1 MILIVGYERAAQ
13 AYMREHEIDRREA
26 IIVGS
31 EDAREARG
39 TIPTQ
44 IVMVYGNVLSREGEG
59 HLRML
64 ELVHG
69 AKRVW
74 A

>member
-1 MILIVGYERAAQ
+1 MILIVGYEGPAQ
-13 AYMREHEIDRREA
+13 EYMREHGIDRREA
-26 IIVGS
+26 VIVHS

-44 IVMVYGNVLSREGEG
+44 IVMVCGDVLSREGEG

-64 ELVHG
+64 EIVHG